1 MDKEI
6 RVRMAPSPTGFLHIG
21 SLRTALYNFLFARNQ
36 KGKFIL
42 RIEDT
47 DRARFVEGALE
58 NIVETFSLFE
68 INSDEGPY
76 WENGVK
82 TRGEK
87 GPYFQSQRLDLYKEH
102 ALKLIDAKH
111 AYYCFCS
118 QERLEEIRKQQTA
131 NKQPTKYDK
140 HCLNL
145 TGEEISAKLTNKEN
159 YVIRLNVPKDQTIV
173 LNDLVH
179 GPISISTNEIDDQV
193 LIKSDGYPTYHL
205 GVVVDDYLMKI
216 SHVIRG
222 DEWIPSTPKHILLY
236 KFFNWEIPEF
246 IHLPLLQNREHKKLS
261 KRDGDVAVKEFLDKG
276 YLPEAILNFVAL
288 LGWNPKTEQEIFS
301 LTELI
306 DQFDVKKINKSWA
319 VFDLEKLDWINGLY
333 IRKMDLTKLTTLVL
347 PYLIK
352 AGVVIENYP
361 KNFLEGVVGLE
372 QERLKKLS
380 DIADRV
386 TYFFKEPQ
394 YDSALLAWKEVKK
407 ETLSQ
412 NLQKLS
418 TLIQTFSQSDFAK
431 KISEEKIRA
440 CLLENNISTGE
451 ALWPLRVALTGQRA
465 SPGPFEIME
474 TLNLLPDGKEII
486 LKRLNLA
493 AEKLF

>member
-1 MDKEI
+1 
-6 RVRMAPSPTGFLHIG
+6 MAPSPTGFLHIG
-21 SLRTALYNFLFARNQ
+21 GLRTALYDFLFARKNF
-36 KGKFIL
+36 GKFIL

-58 NIVETFSLFE
+58 NIVETFDLFQ

-82 TRGEK
+82 SRGEY
-87 GPYFQSQRLDLYKEH
+87 GPYFQSQRLETYKKY
-102 ALKLIDAKH
+102 ALELIDKQH

-118 QERLEEIRKQQTA
+118 QERLDVLRKTQTEQ
-131 NKQPTKYDK
+131 KKPTRYDK
-140 HCLNL
+140 HCLHL
-145 TGEEISAKLTNKEN
+145 LPDDVEKRLKDGEKF
-159 YVIRLNVPKDQTIV
+159 VIRLNVPENETIKFI
-173 LNDLVH
+173 DLVH
-179 GPISISTNEIDDQV
+179 GEISISTNEIDDQV

-205 GVVVDDYLMKI
+205 GVVVDDHLMKI

-236 KFFNWEIPEF
+236 KFFNWETPEF

-352 AGVVIENYP
+352 AGVVIENYS

-386 TYFFKEPQ
+386 TYFFKEPE
-394 YDSALLAWKEVKK
+394 YDSELLKWKDIKK

-418 TLIQTFSQSDFAK
+418 TLIQTFSQTDFARRT
-431 KISEEKIRA
+431 SEEKIRA

-451 ALWPLRVALTGQRA
+451 ALWPLRVALTGQKT

-474 TLNLLPDGKEII
+474 TLNLLPAGKEII
-486 LKRLNLA
+486 LKRINLA